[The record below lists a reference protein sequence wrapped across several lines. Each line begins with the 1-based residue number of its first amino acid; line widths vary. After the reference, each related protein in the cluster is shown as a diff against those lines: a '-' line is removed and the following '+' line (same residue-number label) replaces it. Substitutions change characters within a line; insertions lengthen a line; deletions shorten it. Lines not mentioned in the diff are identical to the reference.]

1 MSVKIDVEKILA
13 EHNISKEEVLNWA
26 KQHYPEFVRN
36 FSLIAKLYLKS
47 KGIMLPVAPPIRGEV
62 KQISE
67 LVLGE
72 YANIR
77 VVVVEMLS
85 ARTYMG
91 CPQCYRKLETEGGEL
106 APGVPVQCPYCG
118 ETVKVEK
125 LSWKEYLV
133 GDASGEIVVA
143 IPPRL
148 SHMNVEP
155 GMVLLLRGALQEDE
169 TFQVLQMNIVR
180 DKEISEAP
188 STEVKPVEQS
198 KVEEKPTVKEK
209 KKAEVAL
216 EDIERAK
223 RYIRVRAALKKPVEE
238 VREAFAKEYP
248 QLADAFDDILKE
260 SGVVVKDGKLDLAK

>member
-1 MSVKIDVEKILA
+1 MKVDVEKILA

-47 KGIMLPVAPPIRGEV
+47 KGITLPIAAPIRGEV

-106 APGVPVQCPYCG
+106 APGSPVQCPYCG
-118 ETVKVEK
+118 ETVNVEK

-180 DKEISEAP
+180 DKEIGEAP
-188 STEVKPVEQS
+188 KPVVEQPV
-198 KVEEKPTVKEK
+198 KVVEEKK
-209 KKAEVAL
+209 KVEVAL

-238 VREAFAKEYP
+238 VREAFTKEYP
-248 QLADAFDDILKE
+248 HLADAFDDILKE
-260 SGVVVKDGKLDLAK
+260 SDVVIKDGKLDLAK